1 MALSQLYIISEENMK
16 NNQYCYL
23 KKARG
28 NRIISALAI
37 SSLLL
42 VVSGCDSTMKE
53 SKPTDT
59 VTNTA
64 PNLDNPSL
72 SDKNKNNSDYK
83 AVSKDGF
90 IAADDGASTPYGIE
104 KVTTANN
111 QFAVDMYQ
119 QINGQPDQAD
129 DNVFFSPYSL
139 STAMAM
145 LYAAAEGETKAQIQK
160 TFHYPAPAILNPNS
174 AALYNQFNKPNP
186 DYKLATVNDLW
197 MQQGLTPTKSYID
210 TVQRY
215 YSGQV
220 TALDFEGS
228 PDSARQT
235 INKKIVE
242 KTKQMIP
249 ELLPKGSI
257 KSDTAVVLTNAVYF
271 KGDWTLPFTA
281 ERTSAQPFY
290 NAIGRASTVQM
301 MQQQSYFSYYEDK
314 HIQVVQ
320 LPYKGDDL
328 SMLVVL
334 PKFNHK
340 LAMQQLTKSL
350 SATKIKQWRS
360 GLVRQEVDLQLP
372 KFKLDARY
380 QMKTLLADMGMP
392 KAFNNG
398 AEFNLYADGTPIKLD
413 EVYHQAV
420 VTVDEKGTEAAA
432 AAGAVGMYVGM
443 SYPVEFKADHP
454 FMFMI
459 KDNKTDAIL
468 FLGQVNK
475 P

>member
-1 MALSQLYIISEENMK
+1 MQNDPLRYFRYA
-16 NNQYCYL
+16 
-23 KKARG
+23 AH
-28 NRIISALAI
+28 NRVISALAI
-37 SSLLL
+37 TSLVLG
-42 VVSGCDSTMKE
+42 VSGCD
-53 SKPTDT
+53 
-59 VTNTA
+59 NA
-64 PNLDNPSL
+64 I
-72 SDKNKNNSDYK
+72 KNNRTGAVTGMVTPNQPTINHQAPPTEVK
-83 AVSKDGF
+83 ALISTSEG
-90 IAADDGASTPYGIE
+90 IAE
-104 KVTTANN
+104 VVTANN
-111 QFAVDMYQ
+111 QFAIDMYQ

-129 DNVFFSPYSL
+129 KNVFFSPYSL

-145 LYAAAEGETKAQIQK
+145 VYAAAEGETKAQIQK

-228 PDSARQT
+228 PDPACQT

>member
-1 MALSQLYIISEENMK
+1 MQNDPLRYFRYA
-16 NNQYCYL
+16 
-23 KKARG
+23 AH
-28 NRIISALAI
+28 NRVISALAI
-37 SSLLL
+37 TSLVLG
-42 VVSGCDSTMKE
+42 VSGCD
-53 SKPTDT
+53 
-59 VTNTA
+59 NA
-64 PNLDNPSL
+64 I
-72 SDKNKNNSDYK
+72 KNNRTG
-83 AVSKDGF
+83 AVTGMV
-90 IAADDGASTPYGIE
+90 TPNQSAINHQAPPIEVMTTVATPEGIKE
-104 KVTTANN
+104 VITANN
-111 QFAVDMYQ
+111 QFAIDMYQ

-129 DNVFFSPYSL
+129 KNVFFSPYSL

-145 LYAAAEGETKAQIQK
+145 VYAAAEGETKAQIQK

>member
-1 MALSQLYIISEENMK
+1 MQNDPLRYFKYTAH
-16 NNQYCYL
+16 
-23 KKARG
+23 
-28 NRIISALAI
+28 NRIIIALAI
-37 SSLLL
+37 TSLLL
-42 VVSGCDSTMKE
+42 VVTGCDNIMRNNRMDAV
-53 SKPTDT
+53 TDT
-59 VTNTA
+59 IPHNQSAINNQA
-64 PNLDNPSL
+64 PPIEV
-72 SDKNKNNSDYK
+72 K
-83 AVSKDGF
+83 ALTPTPEG
-90 IAADDGASTPYGIE
+90 IAE
-104 KVTTANN
+104 VVTANN
-111 QFAVDMYQ
+111 QFAIDMYQ
-119 QINGQPDQAD
+119 QINKPPQSD

-145 LYAAAEGETKAQIQK
+145 LYAAAEGETKAQIQS
-160 TFHYPAPAILNPNS
+160 TFHYPTLNVLNPNS
-174 AALYNQFNKPNP
+174 AALYNQFNKPNT
-186 DYKLATVNDLW
+186 DYRLATVNDLW

-215 YSGQV
+215 YRGQV

-228 PDSARQT
+228 PDPARQT
-235 INKKIVE
+235 INKKIAD
-242 KTKQMIP
+242 KTKQLIP

-271 KGDWTLPFTA
+271 KGDWTMPFTA
-281 ERTSAQPFY
+281 EKTSSQPFY

-301 MQQQSYFSYYEDK
+301 MQQQSYFDYYEDK
-314 HIQVVQ
+314 QVQVVQ

-328 SMLVVL
+328 SILIVL
-334 PKFNHK
+334 PKFNDK
-340 LAMQQLTKSL
+340 LAMQQLAKHL
-350 SATKIKQWRS
+350 SATKIKQWS
-360 GLVRQEVDLQLP
+360 AGLVRQEVKIHLP

-392 KAFNNG
+392 KAFDNG
-398 AEFNLYADGTPIKLD
+398 AEFNLYADGPPIKLD

-432 AAGAVGMYVGM
+432 AAAILGMYVGM
-443 SYPVEFKADHP
+443 SYPAEFKADHP
-454 FMFMI
+454 FMFVI

>member
-1 MALSQLYIISEENMK
+1 MQNSQLVSV
-16 NNQYCYL
+16 
-23 KKARG
+23 
-28 NRIISALAI
+28 LAI

-42 VVSGCDSTMKE
+42 IVSGCDNTIRNNTVS
-53 SKPTDT
+53 T
-59 VTNTA
+59 VTDMIT
-64 PNLDNPSL
+64 PSPQTISNQVPL
-72 SDKNKNNSDYK
+72 TEVKTLT
-83 AVSKDGF
+83 
-90 IAADDGASTPYGIE
+90 STPEGIAE
-104 KVTTANN
+104 VVTANN
-111 QFAVDMYQ
+111 QFAIAMYQ

-129 DNVFFSPYSL
+129 KNVFFSPYSL

-174 AALYNQFNKPNP
+174 ATLYNQFNKPSP

-228 PDSARQT
+228 PDPARQT
-235 INKKIVE
+235 INKKIAE

-257 KSDTAVVLTNAVYF
+257 KSNTAVVLTNAIYF
-271 KGDWTLPFTA
+271 KGDWTMPFTA

-301 MQQQSYFSYYEDK
+301 MQQQSYFSYYENK

-334 PKFNHK
+334 PKLNHK
-340 LAMQQLTKSL
+340 LAMQQLAKSL
-350 SATKIKQWRS
+350 SATKIKQWS
-360 GLVRQEVDLQLP
+360 VGLVRQEVDLQLP

-392 KAFNNG
+392 KAFDNG
-398 AEFNLYADGTPIKLD
+398 AEFNLYADGPPIKLD

-420 VTVDEKGTEAAA
+420 VTFDEKGTEAAA
-432 AAGAVGMYVGM
+432 ATAAVGMYTGM

-454 FMFMI
+454 FMFVI

>member
-1 MALSQLYIISEENMK
+1 MQNSQLVSV
-16 NNQYCYL
+16 
-23 KKARG
+23 
-28 NRIISALAI
+28 LAI

-42 VVSGCDSTMKE
+42 IVSGCDSTIKNNRAGAV
-53 SKPTDT
+53 TDT
-59 VTNTA
+59 IPHNQPAINHQA
-64 PNLDNPSL
+64 PP
-72 SDKNKNNSDYK
+72 
-83 AVSKDGF
+83 
-90 IAADDGASTPYGIE
+90 IEE
-104 KVTTANN
+104 KVLISTLEGIAEIITANN
-111 QFAVDMYQ
+111 QFAIAMYQ

-129 DNVFFSPYSL
+129 KNVFFSPYSL
-139 STAMAM
+139 STVMAI

-197 MQQGLTPTKSYID
+197 MQQGLTLNKSYAD
-210 TVQRY
+210 TVQHY

-228 PDSARQT
+228 PDPARQT
-235 INKKIVE
+235 INKKIAD
-242 KTKQMIP
+242 KTKQLIP

-257 KSDTAVVLTNAVYF
+257 KSDTAVVLTNAIYF

-301 MQQQSYFSYYEDK
+301 MQQQSYFSYYENK

-334 PKFNHK
+334 PKLNHK

-398 AEFNLYADGTPIKLD
+398 AEFNLYADGPPIKLD

-454 FMFMI
+454 FMFVI

>member
-1 MALSQLYIISEENMK
+1 MQNDPLRYFRYA
-16 NNQYCYL
+16 
-23 KKARG
+23 AH
-28 NRIISALAI
+28 NRVISALAI
-37 SSLLL
+37 TSLVLG
-42 VVSGCDSTMKE
+42 VSGCD
-53 SKPTDT
+53 
-59 VTNTA
+59 NA
-64 PNLDNPSL
+64 I
-72 SDKNKNNSDYK
+72 KNNRTGAVTGMVTPNQPTINHQAPPTEVK
-83 AVSKDGF
+83 ALISTSEG
-90 IAADDGASTPYGIE
+90 IAE
-104 KVTTANN
+104 VVTANN
-111 QFAVDMYQ
+111 QFAIGMYQ

-129 DNVFFSPYSL
+129 KNVFFSPYSL

-145 LYAAAEGETKAQIQK
+145 VYAAAEGETKAQIQK

-398 AEFNLYADGTPIKLD
+398 AEFNLYADGTPIRLD

>member
-1 MALSQLYIISEENMK
+1 MQNSQLVSV
-16 NNQYCYL
+16 
-23 KKARG
+23 
-28 NRIISALAI
+28 LAI

-42 VVSGCDSTMKE
+42 IVSGCDNTIRNNTVS
-53 SKPTDT
+53 T
-59 VTNTA
+59 VTDMIT
-64 PNLDNPSL
+64 PSPQTISNQVPL
-72 SDKNKNNSDYK
+72 TEVKTLT
-83 AVSKDGF
+83 
-90 IAADDGASTPYGIE
+90 STPEGIAE
-104 KVTTANN
+104 VVTANN
-111 QFAVDMYQ
+111 QFAIAMYQ
-119 QINGQPDQAD
+119 QINGKSEQVDE
-129 DNVFFSPYSL
+129 NMFFSPYSL

-160 TFHYPAPAILNPNS
+160 TFHYPTPTTLNPNS
-174 AALYNQFNKPNP
+174 AALYNQFNKSNP

-228 PDSARQT
+228 PDPARQT
-235 INKKIVE
+235 INKKIAE

-271 KGDWTLPFTA
+271 KGDWTMPFTA

-301 MQQQSYFSYYEDK
+301 MQQQSYFDYYEDK

-340 LAMQQLTKSL
+340 LAMQQLAKSL
-350 SATKIKQWRS
+350 NATKIKQWRS

-398 AEFNLYADGTPIKLD
+398 AEFNLYADGPPIKLD

-459 KDNKTDAIL
+459 KDNKTGAIL

>member
-1 MALSQLYIISEENMK
+1 MQNSQLVSV
-16 NNQYCYL
+16 
-23 KKARG
+23 
-28 NRIISALAI
+28 LAI

-42 VVSGCDSTMKE
+42 IVSGCDSTIKNNRAGAV
-53 SKPTDT
+53 TDT
-59 VTNTA
+59 IPHNQPAINHQA
-64 PNLDNPSL
+64 PPIEEKVL
-72 SDKNKNNSDYK
+72 
-83 AVSKDGF
+83 
-90 IAADDGASTPYGIE
+90 ISTPEGIAE
-104 KVTTANN
+104 IITANN
-111 QFAVDMYQ
+111 QFAIAMYQ

-129 DNVFFSPYSL
+129 KNVFFSPYSL
-139 STAMAM
+139 STVMAI

-197 MQQGLTPTKSYID
+197 MQQGLTLNKSYAD
-210 TVQRY
+210 TVQHY

-228 PDSARQT
+228 PDPARQT
-235 INKKIVE
+235 INKKIAD
-242 KTKQMIP
+242 KTKQLIP

-257 KSDTAVVLTNAVYF
+257 KSDTAVVLTNAIYF
-271 KGDWTLPFTA
+271 KGDWTMPFTA

>member
-1 MALSQLYIISEENMK
+1 MK
-16 NNQYCYL
+16 NDSLCYFRY
-23 KKARG
+23 AAH
-28 NRIISALAI
+28 NRVISALAVT
-37 SSLLL
+37 SLLL
-42 VVSGCDSTMKE
+42 MVSGCDNTIRNNRAGAV
-53 SKPTDT
+53 TDT
-59 VTNTA
+59 IPHNQPNINPQA
-64 PNLDNPSL
+64 PPIEG
-72 SDKNKNNSDYK
+72 K
-83 AVSKDGF
+83 AL
-90 IAADDGASTPYGIE
+90 ISTPEGIAE
-104 KVTTANN
+104 VITANN
-111 QFAVDMYQ
+111 QFAIDMYQ
-119 QINGQPDQAD
+119 QINGQPEQVD

-174 AALYNQFNKPNP
+174 AALYNQFNKLNP

-220 TALDFEGS
+220 TAVDFEGS
-228 PDSARQT
+228 PDPARQT
-235 INKKIVE
+235 INKKIAD
-242 KTKQMIP
+242 KTNQLIP

-257 KSDTAVVLTNAVYF
+257 KSDTAVVLTNAIYF

-281 ERTSAQPFY
+281 ESTSTQPFY
-290 NAIGRASTVQM
+290 NAIGRASSVQM
-301 MQQQSYFSYYEDK
+301 MRQQSYFDYYEDK

-334 PKFNHK
+334 PKLNHK
-340 LAMQQLTKSL
+340 LAMQQLAKSL

-360 GLVRQEVDLQLP
+360 GLVRQEVNIHLP

-392 KAFNNG
+392 RAFNNG
-398 AEFNLYADGTPIKLD
+398 AEFNLYADGPPIKLD

-454 FMFMI
+454 FMFVI

>member
-1 MALSQLYIISEENMK
+1 MQ
-16 NNQYCYL
+16 NNQYRFIKNLNY
-23 KKARG
+23 
-28 NRIISALAI
+28 NRLMSALAI
-37 SSLLL
+37 GSLL
-42 VVSGCDSTMKE
+42 VIIGGCDNTIRNHRTAGV
-53 SKPTDT
+53 TDT
-59 VTNTA
+59 VIHNQPA
-64 PNLDNPSL
+64 I
-72 SDKNKNNSDYK
+72 NNQTPPVEVK
-83 AVSKDGF
+83 ALT
-90 IAADDGASTPYGIE
+90 STPEGIAE
-104 KVTTANN
+104 VITANN
-111 QFAVDMYQ
+111 QFAIDMYQ
-119 QINGQPDQAD
+119 QINGQSQQVEK
-129 DNVFFSPYSL
+129 NVFFSPYSL

-145 LYAAAEGETKAQIQK
+145 LYAAAEEETKAQIQK
-160 TFHYPAPAILNPNS
+160 TFHYPAPAILSPNS

-228 PDSARQT
+228 PDPARQT
-235 INKKIVE
+235 INKKITE

-271 KGDWTLPFTA
+271 KGDWTLPFKA

-301 MQQQSYFSYYEDK
+301 MRQQSYFDYYEDK

-340 LAMQQLTKSL
+340 LAMQQLAKSL
-350 SATKIKQWRS
+350 NATKIKQWS
-360 GLVRQEVDLQLP
+360 SDLVRQEVNLHLP

-392 KAFNNG
+392 RAFNNG
-398 AEFNLYADGTPIKLD
+398 AEFNLYTDGPPIKLD

-432 AAGAVGMYVGM
+432 ATGAVGMYVGM

-454 FMFMI
+454 FMFVI

>member
-1 MALSQLYIISEENMK
+1 MQNDPLRYFRYA
-16 NNQYCYL
+16 
-23 KKARG
+23 AH
-28 NRIISALAI
+28 NRVISALAI
-37 SSLLL
+37 TSLVLG
-42 VVSGCDSTMKE
+42 VSGCD
-53 SKPTDT
+53 
-59 VTNTA
+59 NA
-64 PNLDNPSL
+64 I
-72 SDKNKNNSDYK
+72 KNNRTG
-83 AVSKDGF
+83 AVTGMV
-90 IAADDGASTPYGIE
+90 TPNQPTINHQAPPIEVMTTVATPEGIKE
-104 KVTTANN
+104 VITANN
-111 QFAVDMYQ
+111 QFAIDMYQ

-129 DNVFFSPYSL
+129 KNVFFSPYSL

-145 LYAAAEGETKAQIQK
+145 VYAAAEGETKAQIQK

>member
-1 MALSQLYIISEENMK
+1 MIRKNRCLFKALNYKSVVNT
-16 NNQYCYL
+16 
-23 KKARG
+23 
-28 NRIISALAI
+28 LAI
-37 SSLLL
+37 SSLLF
-42 VVSGCDSTMKE
+42 VVSGCDSNIRNNRTGAV
-53 SKPTDT
+53 TDT
-59 VTNTA
+59 IPHNQPTINHQA
-64 PNLDNPSL
+64 PPIEV
-72 SDKNKNNSDYK
+72 K
-83 AVSKDGF
+83 ALTPTPEG
-90 IAADDGASTPYGIE
+90 IAE
-104 KVTTANN
+104 VVTANN
-111 QFAVDMYQ
+111 QFAIDMYQ
-119 QINGQPDQAD
+119 QINGKFEQVDE
-129 DNVFFSPYSL
+129 NVFFSPYSL

-174 AALYNQFNKPNP
+174 AALYNQFNTPNP

-228 PDSARQT
+228 PDPARQT
-235 INKKIVE
+235 INKKIAE
-242 KTKQMIP
+242 KTKQLIP

-257 KSDTAVVLTNAVYF
+257 KSDTAVVLTNAIYF

-301 MQQQSYFSYYEDK
+301 MEQQSYFSYYENK

-334 PKFNHK
+334 PKLNHK
-340 LAMQQLTKSL
+340 LAMQQLAKSL
-350 SATKIKQWRS
+350 SANKIKQWRS

-398 AEFNLYADGTPIKLD
+398 AEFNLYADGPPIKLD

-454 FMFMI
+454 FMFVI

>member
-1 MALSQLYIISEENMK
+1 MK
-16 NNQYCYL
+16 NDSLRYFRY
-23 KKARG
+23 AAH
-28 NRIISALAI
+28 NRVISALAVT
-37 SSLLL
+37 SLLF
-42 VVSGCDSTMKE
+42 VVSGCDNTIRNKSTGAV
-53 SKPTDT
+53 TDT
-59 VTNTA
+59 IPHDQPTI
-64 PNLDNPSL
+64 
-72 SDKNKNNSDYK
+72 NNQALTIEIEALISIPE
-83 AVSKDGF
+83 G
-90 IAADDGASTPYGIE
+90 IAE
-104 KVTTANN
+104 VVTANN
-111 QFAVDMYQ
+111 QFAIAMYK
-119 QINGQPDQAD
+119 QIEGKSEQAD

-145 LYAAAEGETKAQIQK
+145 LYAAAEGETKQQIQK
-160 TFHYPAPAILNPNS
+160 TFHYPSMDILNPNS

-186 DYKLATVNDLW
+186 GYKLATVNDLW

-220 TALDFEGS
+220 TAVDFEGS
-228 PDSARQT
+228 PDPARQS
-235 INKKIVE
+235 INKRIAE
-242 KTKQMIP
+242 KTNQLIP
-249 ELLPKGSI
+249 ELLPRGSI
-257 KSDTAVVLTNAVYF
+257 KSDTAVVLTNAIYF

-290 NAIGRASTVQM
+290 NDIGRASSVQM
-301 MQQQSYFSYYEDK
+301 MRQQSYFDYYEDK

-340 LAMQQLTKSL
+340 LAMQQLDKSL
-350 SATKIKQWRS
+350 SATKVKQWSS
-360 GLVRQEVDLQLP
+360 GLVRQEVNLHLP

-380 QMKTLLADMGMP
+380 QMKTLLANMGMP
-392 KAFNNG
+392 KAFQNN
-398 AEFNLYADGTPIKLD
+398 AEFNLYADGPPIKLD

-454 FMFMI
+454 FMFII